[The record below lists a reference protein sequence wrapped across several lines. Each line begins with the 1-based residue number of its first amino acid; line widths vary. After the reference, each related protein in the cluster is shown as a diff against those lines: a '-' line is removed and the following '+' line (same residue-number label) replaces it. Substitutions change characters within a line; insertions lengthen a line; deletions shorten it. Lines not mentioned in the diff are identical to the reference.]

1 MKSIYLRR
9 NKYFQGKIKVF
20 KIVMEYKENLNKLE
34 KENNDVK
41 MGNYMILL
49 FTRTIYYLFL

>member
-1 MKSIYLRR
+1 MKSIYLKR
-9 NKYFQGKIKVF
+9 NKYFQGKINVF

-49 FTRTIYYLFL
+49 FTRTIYYHFL